1 MRKSLS
7 VLLVGLGALA
17 MAGVAM
23 AENTLQVVPEAAMN
37 GTNYGLKVM
46 IDQGSLDEAYVQS
59 DHPQAESHFR
69 VSFWLDV
76 TNLDLPV
83 SPAVNKKFVFMKFY
97 RDAPAPQQHT
107 FVYIARNNAD
117 TAWRIALLVRK
128 DSEAFRQIGAV
139 YLSDNGPPTQPQ
151 FIEIE
156 YQQASAVGANDGI
169 ARLWRNGV
177 LKMEAT
183 NVQNATWN
191 VDTVRV
197 GLPPGHKLGP
207 LASGFFYFD
216 EYVSTR

>member
-1 MRKSLS
+1 MRKALT

-17 MAGVAM
+17 LAGVAA
-23 AENTLQVVPEAAMN
+23 AENTLLVLPEAAMN

-69 VSFWLDV
+69 VSFWLDP
-76 TNLDLPV
+76 TDLDLPV
-83 SPAVNKKFVFMKFY
+83 SGSNKKFVFMKFY

-107 FVYIARNNAD
+107 FVYIARNSSD
-117 TAWRIALLVRK
+117 TAWRISLVVRK
-128 DSEAFRQIGAV
+128 DSEAFRTIGAV
-139 YLSDNGPPTQPQ
+139 YLAGDTSPDPQ

-177 LKMEAT
+177 LKMDVT

-191 VDTVRV
+191 VDMVRV
-197 GLPPGHKLGP
+197 GIPPGAKLGP